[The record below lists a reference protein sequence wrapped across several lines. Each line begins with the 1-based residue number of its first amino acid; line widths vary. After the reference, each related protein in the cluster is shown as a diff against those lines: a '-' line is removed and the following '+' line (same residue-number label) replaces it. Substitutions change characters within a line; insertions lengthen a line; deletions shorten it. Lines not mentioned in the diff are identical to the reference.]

1 MPAPDY
7 RPQLATLVKEP
18 PSGDEWLHEIKYDG
32 YRIGARIRNGR
43 ITLYSRTGKE
53 WTAAFPEI
61 VSAVETLG
69 VTDAMLDGEVAIVLP
84 DGRTSFQA
92 LQNAFSGEAPR
103 ATLTYFVFDLLRLD
117 GERLETLALED
128 RKTRLEPLVGRRR
141 RGAIRYSEHV
151 IGNGKAFFDHACRAR
166 LEGIISKRRDR
177 PYHSGRHP
185 DWLKTKCVLRQEFVI
200 GGFTDP
206 EGARKG
212 IGALLVGYYDGDRL
226 TFAGKVGTGF
236 THQGALDLR
245 RRLDRLEQKTCPFS
259 PLPPTAVAR
268 RAHWVKPLLVGE
280 VEFTEWTGDGK
291 IRHPSFQGLRADKHP
306 KQVTHEQ
313 PATASALAASSTQ
326 PSRKATAGDAPTVAS
341 VRISHPDRPV
351 FTQPPLTKLD
361 LARYYESIGSWIE
374 PHVAGRP
381 LTLVRCPNGITG
393 CFFMKHSQVWAP
405 SALRR
410 IRIQEKTKIGEYLI
424 ADDLP
429 AVIGLV
435 QMGIVEIHTWNSTDD
450 HLEQPNRVVFDLD
463 PGERVDWRRV
473 IRAARTVRDA
483 LAALDLEAWVK
494 TTGGRG
500 LHVVVPLTP
509 HTEWT
514 ECLGFARRLGER
526 LADANPA
533 EYTTD
538 FAKAGRQNKILID
551 YLRNNRTNT
560 SIAAFS
566 TRARAGAPVSVP
578 ITWEQLTPSLQPESF
593 TAVTVP
599 ARFARLRSDPWKG
612 YWTSRQRLTRERLR
626 AVE

>member
-1 MPAPDY
+1 MPAPEY
-7 RPQLATLVKEP
+7 RPQLATLVTEP
-18 PSGDEWLHEIKYDG
+18 PSGGEWLHEIKYDG
-32 YRIGARIRNGR
+32 YRIGARIRGGR
-43 ITLYSRTGKE
+43 VSLYSRTGKD

-61 VSAVETLG
+61 TAAVEKLG
-69 VTDAMLDGEVAIVLP
+69 AADALLDGEVAIVLP

-92 LQNAFSGEAPR
+92 LQNAFSGDAPR
-103 ATLTYFVFDLLRLD
+103 TTLTYFVFDLLRLE
-117 GERLETLALED
+117 GERLESSPLEH
-128 RKTRLEPLVGRRR
+128 RKARLKRLVGRRR
-141 RGAIRYSEHV
+141 GAVRYSEHV
-151 IGNGKAFFDHACRAR
+151 AGNGEAFFQQACHAG
-166 LEGIISKRRDR
+166 LEGIISKRRDGA
-177 PYHSGRHP
+177 YHPGRHR

-245 RRLDRLEQKTCPFS
+245 RRLERLEQKTCPFS
-259 PLPPTAVAR
+259 PAPPTAVAR
-268 RAHWVKPLLVGE
+268 RVHWVKPALVCE
-280 VEFTEWTGDGK
+280 VVFTEWTGDGK
-291 IRHPSFQGLRADKHP
+291 IRHPSFQGLRADKP
-306 KQVTHEQ
+306 AKDVTREQ
-313 PATASALAASSTQ
+313 PATPSAVAA
-326 PSRKATAGDAPTVAS
+326 AGREEPIAAG
-341 VRISHPDRPV
+341 VRISHPDRV
-351 FTQPPLTKLD
+351 IFTQPRLTKLD
-361 LARYYESIGSWIE
+361 LARYYESIGTWIV

-381 LTLVRCPNGITG
+381 LTLVRCPNGVEAG

-405 SALRR
+405 PALRR
-410 IRIQEKTKIGEYLI
+410 IRIQEKTKVGEYLI

-429 AVIGLV
+429 AVLSLV

-450 HLEQPNRVVFDLD
+450 HLEQPNRMVFDLD

-483 LAALDLEAWVK
+483 LTALDLEAWVK

-509 HTEWT
+509 HADWA
-514 ECLGFARRLGER
+514 ECLAFARGLAAR

-533 EYTTD
+533 DYTTE
-538 FAKAGRQNKILID
+538 FAKAGRENKILID

-566 TRARAGAPVSVP
+566 TRARTGAPVSVP
-578 ITWEQLTPSLQPESF
+578 IAWEQLTPALEPESF
-593 TAVTVP
+593 TALTIP

-612 YWTSRQRLTRERLR
+612 YWRSRQRLTRERVR
-626 AVE
+626 AVL